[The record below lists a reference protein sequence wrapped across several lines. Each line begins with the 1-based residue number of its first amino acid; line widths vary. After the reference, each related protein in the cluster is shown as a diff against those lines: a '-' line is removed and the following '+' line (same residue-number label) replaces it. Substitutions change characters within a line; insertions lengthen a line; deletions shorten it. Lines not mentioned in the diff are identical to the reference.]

1 MKRMPSL
8 ATHDLASRPFKGR
21 AFIIAAWTMALAA
34 CATTHGLHTTGHE
47 IAPESLQTR
56 QSLAGVQV
64 SPAAWPKQDWWHA
77 LGDPQLDA
85 LIAEALR
92 DNPGLAV
99 ADARAQL
106 AQSQAQAL
114 DAAREPD
121 VAASYAATGARLSE
135 KEVGLV
141 LPEAVG
147 TFAWMQSA
155 GIDFSWNLDLW
166 GGRRAA
172 WEAALGRRR
181 AAEVDR
187 RAARIQLSANV
198 ALAYIQLRQA
208 FVLRDIA
215 QRDVE
220 RADRIAAL
228 THTLVANGMGLPDNL
243 LQARTEAGI
252 ARQHLTAAE
261 AAIDSARIS
270 LAVLLGK
277 GPDRGLQ
284 IAAPAEFKP
293 VSLAVPPDLTAN
305 LLGRRPDLVA
315 ARWRV
320 EAAAQD
326 IKAAKAQFLPNLNLS
341 AMAGFL
347 ALGDNV
353 PLFQLPARTYSVGP
367 ALSLPLFDG
376 KRLRAGLDARD
387 AIYDGAVA
395 DYNQTLVRAV
405 NQVADLLSLSRAVQS
420 QLQMQQDVLHN
431 AQRAYDN
438 AQTGYKAGLGT
449 EMNTLIARRVLL
461 TAEQNQVVLQ
471 TRQTELAVR
480 MVEALG
486 GGFKD
491 DAAPAGGAE

>member
-1 MKRMPSL
+1 MRRDRIVARLPRSL
-8 ATHDLASRPFKGR
+8 A
-21 AFIIAAWTMALAA
+21 AAALTLALAA
-34 CATTHGLHTTGHE
+34 CASTRGLHPVGHE
-47 IAPESLQTR
+47 IRPDSLRTQ
-56 QSLAGVQV
+56 QSVAGVQV
-64 SPAAWPKQDWWHA
+64 SPAAWPRQDWWRA
-77 LGDPQLDA
+77 LGDAQLDA
-85 LIAEALR
+85 LIDEALR

-99 ADARAQL
+99 ADARARL
-106 AQSQAQAL
+106 AQSEAQAL
-114 DAAREPD
+114 DAAREPS
-121 VAASYAATGARLSE
+121 VEASYAATGARLSE

-147 TFAWMQSA
+147 SFAWMQSA
-155 GIDFSWNLDLW
+155 GVNFSWNLDLW
-166 GGRRAA
+166 GGQRAA
-172 WEAALGRRR
+172 WEAALGRSR

-228 THTLVANGMGLPDNL
+228 THTLVASGLGLPDQL
-243 LQARTEAGI
+243 LQARAEAGI
-252 ARQHLTAAE
+252 AHQHLAAAG

-284 IAAPAEFKP
+284 IAPPAGSKP
-293 VSLAVPPDLTAN
+293 VSLAVPPDLVAN

-320 EAAAQD
+320 EAAAHD
-326 IKAAKAQFLPNLNLS
+326 IKAAKAQFMPNLNIS

-347 ALGDNV
+347 AIGDNV

-376 KRLRAGLDARD
+376 KRLRAGLGARD
-387 AIYDGAVA
+387 ALYDEAVA
-395 DYNQTLVRAV
+395 NYNQTLVRAV
-405 NQVADLLSLSRAVQS
+405 NQVADLLSLSRSVQS

-431 AQRAYDN
+431 AQGAYDN
-438 AQTGYKAGLGT
+438 AQAGYKLGLGT
-449 EMNTLIARRVLL
+449 ELNTLVARRVLL
-461 TAEQNQVVLQ
+461 TAEQNEAVLQ
-471 TRQTELAVR
+471 SRQAELAVR

-491 DAAPAGGAE
+491 DEAPSSGAR

>member
-1 MKRMPSL
+1 MRRTARTL
-8 ATHDLASRPFKGR
+8 A
-21 AFIIAAWTMALAA
+21 IAASTLALAA
-34 CATTHGLHTTGHE
+34 CASSHGLHPSGHE
-47 IAPESLQTR
+47 IAPDSLQSQR
-56 QSLAGVQV
+56 SLAGAQV
-64 SPAAWPKQDWWHA
+64 SPAAWPQQDWWHA
-77 LGDPQLDA
+77 LGDAQLDA

-99 ADARAQL
+99 ADARARL
-106 AQSQAQAL
+106 AQSEAQVL
-114 DAAREPD
+114 DAAREPSVD
-121 VAASYAATGARLSE
+121 ASYAATGARLSE

-155 GIDFSWNLDLW
+155 GVDFSWNVDLW
-166 GGRRAA
+166 GGQRAA
-172 WEAALGRRR
+172 WEAALGRSR

-198 ALAYIQLRQA
+198 ALAWIQLRQA
-208 FVLRDIA
+208 FAQRDIA
-215 QRDVE
+215 QRDAA

-228 THTLVANGMGLPDNL
+228 THTLVASGLGLPDNL
-243 LQARTEAGI
+243 LQARAEAGI
-252 ARQHLTAAE
+252 AHQHLAAAD

-284 IAAPAEFKP
+284 IKPPAEPRP
-293 VSLAVPPDLTAN
+293 VALAIPPDLTAN

-326 IKAAKAQFLPNLNLS
+326 IKAAKAQFMPNLNIS

-376 KRLRAGLDARD
+376 KRLRAGLGARD
-387 AIYDGAVA
+387 ALYDAAVA
-395 DYNQTLVRAV
+395 DYNQKLVRAV
-405 NQVADLLSLSRAVQS
+405 NQVADLLSLSRSVRS
-420 QLQMQQDVLHN
+420 QLRTQQDVLRN
-431 AQRAYDN
+431 AQRSYDN
-438 AQTGYKAGLGT
+438 AQIGYRAGLGT
-449 EMNTLIARRVLL
+449 ELNTLVARRVLL
-461 TAEQNQVVLQ
+461 TAEQNEAVLQ
-471 TRQTELAVR
+471 SRQAELAVR

-486 GGFKD
+486 GGFED
-491 DAAPAGGAE
+491 GEAPATGAR

>member
-1 MKRMPSL
+1 MKRL
-8 ATHDLASRPFKGR
+8 RQTLG
-21 AFIIAAWTMALAA
+21 AAALALA
-34 CATTHGLHTTGHE
+34 LAGCASTHGLHPVGQE
-47 IAPESLQTR
+47 ISPDRLQAG
-56 QSLAGVQV
+56 QSLAGAPV
-64 SPAAWPKQDWWHA
+64 SPAAWPRQDWWHA
-77 LGDPQLDA
+77 LGDAQLDA

-99 ADARAQL
+99 ADARARL
-106 AQSQAQAL
+106 AQSEAQAL
-114 DAAREPD
+114 DAAREPT
-121 VAASYAATGARLSE
+121 VEAGYAATGARLSE

-155 GIDFSWNLDLW
+155 HVDFSWNLDLW
-166 GGRRAA
+166 GGQRAA
-172 WEAALGRRR
+172 WEAALGRSR

-198 ALAYIQLRQA
+198 ALAWIQLRQA

-220 RADRIAAL
+220 RSNRIAAL
-228 THTLVANGMGLPDNL
+228 TRTLVASGMGLPDKL
-243 LQARTEAGI
+243 LLARAEAGI
-252 ARQHLTAAE
+252 AQQHLAAAD
-261 AAIDSARIS
+261 AAIDGARIT

-284 IAAPAEFKP
+284 IAPPAAPMP
-293 VSLAVPPDLTAN
+293 VSLAIPPDLTAN

-326 IKAAKAQFLPNLNLS
+326 IKAAKARFMPNVSLG

-347 ALGDNV
+347 AVGDNV

-376 KRLRAGLDARD
+376 KRLRAGLGARD
-387 AIYDGAVA
+387 ALYDESVA
-395 DYNQTLVRAV
+395 GYNQTLVHAV

-420 QLQMQQDVLHN
+420 QLQTQQGVLQNARRACEN
-431 AQRAYDN
+431 AQI
-438 AQTGYKAGLGT
+438 GYRAGLGT
-449 EMNTLIARRVLL
+449 ELDTLVARRLLL
-461 TAEQNQVVLQ
+461 TAEQNDAVLQ
-471 TRQTELAVR
+471 SRQAELAVR

-486 GGFKD
+486 GGFRD
-491 DAAPAGGAE
+491 DAARQASLRP

>member
-1 MKRMPSL
+1 MARTL
-8 ATHDLASRPFKGR
+8 AVIASVLAL
-21 AFIIAAWTMALAA
+21 TA
-34 CATTHGLHTTGHE
+34 CASTRGLHPVGHE
-47 IAPESLQTR
+47 IAPDSLQTR

-64 SPAAWPKQDWWHA
+64 SPAAWPQQDWWHA
-77 LGDPQLDA
+77 LGDAQLDA

-99 ADARAQL
+99 ADARARL
-106 AQSQAQAL
+106 AQAEAQAL
-114 DAAREPD
+114 DAARDPNVE
-121 VAASYAATGARLSE
+121 ASYAATGARLSE

-155 GIDFSWNLDLW
+155 GVDFSWNVDLW
-166 GGRRAA
+166 GGQRAA
-172 WEAALGRRR
+172 WEAALGRSR

-198 ALAYIQLRQA
+198 TLAWIQLRQA

-228 THTLVANGMGLPDNL
+228 TRTLVASGMGLPDNL

-252 ARQHLTAAE
+252 AHQHLVAAD

-284 IAAPAEFKP
+284 IAPPAEAQP
-293 VSLAVPPDLTAN
+293 VSLAVPPGLAAN

-326 IKAAKAQFLPNLNLS
+326 IKAAKAQFMPNLNIS

-387 AIYDGAVA
+387 ALYDGAVA
-395 DYNQTLVRAV
+395 NYNQTLVRAV
-405 NQVADLLSLSRAVQS
+405 NQVADLLSLSRAAQS
-420 QLQMQQDVLHN
+420 QLQMQQDVLRN
-431 AQRAYDN
+431 ARRTYDN
-438 AQTGYKAGLGT
+438 AQIGYQAGLGT
-449 EMNTLIARRVLL
+449 ELNTLIARRVLL
-461 TAEQNQVVLQ
+461 TAEQNEAVLQ
-471 TRQTELAVR
+471 SRQAELAVR

-491 DAAPAGGAE
+491 GETPATVAR

>member
-1 MKRMPSL
+1 MTRIARTL
-8 ATHDLASRPFKGR
+8 A
-21 AFIIAAWTMALAA
+21 IAASALALAA
-34 CATTHGLHTTGHE
+34 CASTRGLHPAGHE
-47 IAPESLQTR
+47 IPPDSLRTQR
-56 QSLAGVQV
+56 SLAGAPV
-64 SPAAWPKQDWWHA
+64 SPAAWPQQDWWHA
-77 LGDPQLDA
+77 LGDAQLDA

-99 ADARAQL
+99 ADARARL
-106 AQSQAQAL
+106 AQSEAQSL
-114 DAAREPD
+114 DAAREPS
-121 VAASYAATGARLSE
+121 VEASYAGTGARLSE

-155 GIDFSWNLDLW
+155 GVDFSWNVDLW
-166 GGRRAA
+166 GGQRAA
-172 WEAALGRRR
+172 WEAALGRSR

-187 RAARIQLSANV
+187 RAARIQLSADV
-198 ALAYIQLRQA
+198 ALAWIQLRQA

-220 RADRIAAL
+220 RADRIAVL
-228 THTLVANGMGLPDNL
+228 TRTLVASGLGLPDNL

-252 ARQHLTAAE
+252 AHQHLVAAD

-284 IAAPAEFKP
+284 IAPPTEPRP
-293 VSLAVPPDLTAN
+293 VSLAVPPDLTVN

-326 IKAAKAQFLPNLNLS
+326 IKAAKSRFMPDLGIS

-376 KRLRAGLDARD
+376 KRLRAGLNARD
-387 AIYDGAVA
+387 ALYDETVA
-395 DYNQTLVRAV
+395 SYNQTLVRAV
-405 NQVADLLSLSRAVQS
+405 NQMADLLSLSRAVQS
-420 QLQMQQDVLHN
+420 QLHTQQDVLHN
-431 AQRAYDN
+431 AQRTCDN
-438 AQTGYKAGLGT
+438 AQIGYRAGLGT
-449 EMNTLIARRVLL
+449 ELNTLVARRMLL
-461 TAEQNQVVLQ
+461 AAEQNEAVLQ
-471 TRQTELAVR
+471 SRQAELAVR

-491 DAAPAGGAE
+491 DEAPAAGAK

>member
-1 MKRMPSL
+1 MMRDRIAARLPR
-8 ATHDLASRPFKGR
+8 TLAS
-21 AFIIAAWTMALAA
+21 AVLTLVLAA
-34 CATTHGLHTTGHE
+34 CASTHGLHPVGHE
-47 IAPESLQTR
+47 IQPESLRAQ
-56 QSLAGVQV
+56 QSVAGVRV
-64 SPAAWPKQDWWHA
+64 SPAAWPRQDWWHA
-77 LGDPQLDA
+77 LGDAQLDA
-85 LIAEALR
+85 LIAEALH

-99 ADARAQL
+99 ADARARL
-106 AQSQAQAL
+106 AQSEARAL
-114 DAAREPD
+114 DAAREPSVD
-121 VAASYAATGARLSE
+121 ASYAATGARLSE

-155 GIDFSWNLDLW
+155 GVNFSWNLDLW
-166 GGRRAA
+166 GGQRAA
-172 WEAALGRRR
+172 WEAALGRSR

-228 THTLVANGMGLPDNL
+228 THTLVASGLGLPDSL
-243 LQARTEAGI
+243 LQARAEAGI
-252 ARQHLTAAE
+252 AHQHLAAAD
-261 AAIDSARIS
+261 AAIDGARID

-284 IAAPAEFKP
+284 IAPPTGARA
-293 VSLAVPPDLTAN
+293 VSLAIPPDLTAN

-326 IKAAKAQFLPNLNLS
+326 IKAAKAQFMPNLNIS

-347 ALGDNV
+347 AVGDNV
-353 PLFQLPARTYSVGP
+353 SLFQLPARTYSVGP

-376 KRLRAGLDARD
+376 KRLRAGLGARD
-387 AIYDGAVA
+387 ALYDEAVA
-395 DYNQTLVRAV
+395 NYNQTLVRAV
-405 NQVADLLSLSRAVQS
+405 NQVADLLSMARSVRS
-420 QLQMQQDVLHN
+420 QLQTQEDVLHN
-431 AQRAYDN
+431 ARRTYDN
-438 AQTGYKAGLGT
+438 AQIGYKAGLGT
-449 EMNTLIARRVLL
+449 ELHILVARRVLL
-461 TAEQNQVVLQ
+461 AAEQNKAVLQ
-471 TRQTELAVR
+471 SRQAELAVR

-486 GGFKD
+486 GGFQD
-491 DAAPAGGAE
+491 DEAPATGAR

>member
-1 MKRMPSL
+1 M
-8 ATHDLASRPFKGR
+8 R
-21 AFIIAAWTMALAA
+21 APHWPRTFACTALTLALAA
-34 CATTHGLHTTGHE
+34 CASTRGLHTTGHE
-47 IAPESLQTR
+47 IAPDSLQTR

-64 SPAAWPKQDWWHA
+64 SPAAWPQQDWWHA

-106 AQSQAQAL
+106 AQSEAQAL
-114 DAAREPD
+114 DAARDPNVE
-121 VAASYAATGARLSE
+121 ASYAATGARLSE

-141 LPEAVG
+141 MPEVVG

-155 GIDFSWNLDLW
+155 GVDFSWNLDLW
-166 GGRRAA
+166 GGQRAA
-172 WEAALGRRR
+172 WEAALGRSR

-220 RADRIAAL
+220 RTDRIAAL
-228 THTLVANGMGLPDNL
+228 THTLVTSGMGLPDNL
-243 LQARTEAGI
+243 LQARAEAGI
-252 ARQHLTAAE
+252 AQQHLAAAE
-261 AAIDSARIS
+261 AQIDSARIT

-284 IAAPAEFKP
+284 IAMPSEFKP

-305 LLGRRPDLVA
+305 LLGRRPDIVA

-320 EAAAQD
+320 EAASQD
-326 IKAAKAQFLPNLNLS
+326 IKAAKAQFMPNLNIS

-353 PLFQLPARTYSVGP
+353 QVFQMPARTYSVGP

-376 KRLRAGLDARD
+376 KRLRAGLNARD
-387 AIYDGAVA
+387 ALYDETVA
-395 DYNQTLVRAV
+395 GYNQTLVRAV

-420 QLQMQQDVLHN
+420 QLQTQQDVLHN

-438 AQTGYKAGLGT
+438 AQIGYKAGLST
-449 EMNTLIARRVLL
+449 ELNTLVARRVLL
-461 TAEQNQVVLQ
+461 TAEQNEAVLQ
-471 TRQTELAVR
+471 SRQTELAVR

-491 DAAPAGGAE
+491 EAVPAK

>member
-1 MKRMPSL
+1 MTRAARTL
-8 ATHDLASRPFKGR
+8 AVAVS
-21 AFIIAAWTMALAA
+21 ALVLGA
-34 CATTHGLHTTGHE
+34 CASTHGLHPSGHE
-47 IAPESLQTR
+47 IAPASLQTR
-56 QSLAGVQV
+56 QSMASVQV
-64 SPAAWPKQDWWHA
+64 SPAAWPQRDWWKA
-77 LGDPQLDA
+77 LGDPQLNA

-92 DNPGLAV
+92 DNPGLAA
-99 ADARAQL
+99 ADARARL
-106 AQSQAQAL
+106 AQSEAQAL
-114 DAAREPD
+114 DAARAPNVE
-121 VAASYAATGARLSE
+121 ASYAATGARLSE

-155 GIDFSWNLDLW
+155 GVDFSWNLDPW

-172 WEAALGRRR
+172 WEAALGRSR

-228 THTLVANGMGLPDNL
+228 THTLVASGMGLPDNL
-243 LQARTEAGI
+243 LQARAEAGI
-252 ARQHLTAAE
+252 AQQHLTAA
-261 AAIDSARIS
+261 AAAVDSARIS

-284 IAAPAEFKP
+284 IAAPDGLKP

-326 IKAAKAQFLPNLNLS
+326 IKAAKAQFMPNLSIS

-376 KRLRAGLDARD
+376 KRLRAGLGARD
-387 AIYDGAVA
+387 AVYDETVA

-420 QLQMQQDVLHN
+420 QLQTQQDVLRN

-438 AQTGYKAGLGT
+438 AQIGYRAGLGT
-449 EMNTLIARRVLL
+449 ELNTLVARRVLL
-461 TAEQNQVVLQ
+461 TAEQNAAVLQ
-471 TRQTELAVR
+471 SRQAELAVR

-486 GGFKD
+486 GGFED
-491 DAAPAGGAE
+491 EAAPVADNPGR

>member
-1 MKRMPSL
+1 MRVPHLPRTL
-8 ATHDLASRPFKGR
+8 ACSAL
-21 AFIIAAWTMALAA
+21 TMVLAA
-34 CATTHGLHTTGHE
+34 CASTRGLHTTGHE
-47 IAPESLQTR
+47 IAPDSLQTR

-64 SPAAWPKQDWWHA
+64 SPAAWPQQDWWQA

-99 ADARAQL
+99 ADARAQM

-114 DAAREPD
+114 DAARDPNVE
-121 VAASYAATGARLSE
+121 ASYAATGARLSE

-141 LPEAVG
+141 MPEVVG
-147 TFAWMQSA
+147 TFAWMQNA
-155 GIDFSWNLDLW
+155 GVDFSWNLDLW
-166 GGRRAA
+166 GGQRAA
-172 WEAALGRRR
+172 WEAALGRSR

-220 RADRIAAL
+220 RSDRIAAL
-228 THTLVANGMGLPDNL
+228 THTLVASGMGLPDNL
-243 LQARTEAGI
+243 LQARAEAGI
-252 ARQHLTAAE
+252 AQQHLTAAK
-261 AAIDSARIS
+261 AAIDSARLS

-284 IAAPAEFKP
+284 IAAPTEPKP
-293 VSLAVPPDLTAN
+293 VSLVVPPDLTAN

-326 IKAAKAQFLPNLNLS
+326 IKAAKAEFMPNLNIS

-353 PLFQLPARTYSVGP
+353 SLFQMPARTYSVGP

-376 KRLRAGLDARD
+376 KRLRAGLDAHD
-387 AIYDGAVA
+387 AVYDETVA
-395 DYNQTLVRAV
+395 SYNQTLVRAV

-420 QLQMQQDVLHN
+420 QLQTQQDVLRN

-438 AQTGYKAGLGT
+438 AQIGYQAGLGT
-449 EMNTLIARRVLL
+449 ELNTLVARRVLL
-461 TAEQNQVVLQ
+461 TAEQNQAVLQ
-471 TRQTELAVR
+471 SRQAELAVR

-486 GGFKD
+486 GGFHD
-491 DAAPAGGAE
+491 DTTLATDKP

>member
-1 MKRMPSL
+1 MRRTARTL
-8 ATHDLASRPFKGR
+8 A
-21 AFIIAAWTMALAA
+21 IAASVLALAA
-34 CATTHGLHTTGHE
+34 CASTHGLHPTGHE
-47 IAPESLQTR
+47 ISPDSLQSQR
-56 QSLAGVQV
+56 SLAGVQV
-64 SPAAWPKQDWWHA
+64 SPAAWPQQDWWHA
-77 LGDPQLDA
+77 LGDTQLDA
-85 LIAEALR
+85 LIAEALH

-99 ADARAQL
+99 ADARARL
-106 AQSQAQAL
+106 AQSEAQAL
-114 DAAREPD
+114 DAAREPS
-121 VAASYAATGARLSE
+121 VEASYAATGARLSE

-141 LPEAVG
+141 LPEATG

-155 GIDFSWNLDLW
+155 GIDFSWNVDLW
-166 GGRRAA
+166 GGQRAA
-172 WEAALGRRR
+172 WEAALGRSR

-208 FVLRDIA
+208 FALRDIA

-228 THTLVANGMGLPDNL
+228 THTLVASGLGLPDNL

-252 ARQHLTAAE
+252 AHQHLAAAD

-284 IAAPAEFKP
+284 IAPPAEAKP
-293 VSLAVPPDLTAN
+293 VSLAIPPDLTAN

-326 IKAAKAQFLPNLNLS
+326 IKAAKAQFMPNLNIS

-376 KRLRAGLDARD
+376 KRLRAGLNARD
-387 AIYDGAVA
+387 ALYDATVA
-395 DYNQTLVRAV
+395 SYNQTLVRAV
-405 NQVADLLSLSRAVQS
+405 NQVADLLSLSRSVQN
-420 QLQMQQDVLHN
+420 QLQTQQDVLHN
-431 AQRAYDN
+431 AQRTYDN
-438 AQTGYKAGLGT
+438 AQIGYKAGLGT
-449 EMNTLIARRVLL
+449 ELNTLVARRVLL
-461 TAEQNQVVLQ
+461 TAEQNEAVLQ
-471 TRQTELAVR
+471 SRQAELAVR

-486 GGFKD
+486 GGFSD
-491 DAAPAGGAE
+491 DEAPAAGTK